1 MSGRV
6 LVVDDVATNRL
17 LLRAKL
23 SSAYY
28 DVVVAENGTQAL
40 EMACS
45 EQPDMIMLDV
55 MMPDMDGFEVCAIL
69 KAGQETSHI
78 PVIMVTALDTPE
90 ERIRGLEAGADDFL
104 SKPFNDLAL
113 FARVRNLMRMKMM
126 FDELRL
132 RDLTSRELGLTDF
145 VTEQEIEV
153 EPGGPILLAPP
164 SFETGVEWDSQLRD
178 RLGVSTIVTNSER
191 EAMNLA
197 RLELP
202 DCFVVHQN
210 LMEGGDGLRLV
221 SALRAKP
228 ETRQAAVILVVENGD
243 VQTAA
248 KGLDLGASDYIES
261 PFDGS
266 ELVARIRSQLRRKRY
281 SDRLRSNVRNGLKM
295 AVIDPLTGI
304 YNRRYASQHMIR
316 VMERARETDG
326 VFAVMMIDLDKFK
339 SINDRFGHDAGDAV
353 LREFSRRLA
362 GEHPW
367 RRSRRAL
374 RGRGVLRGHAR
385 RRSGRRGPCRRTH
398 PPRGRG
404 LAGRAAGRGR
414 RSQRDRFGRRRHRVC
429 RRRRRRGDHQAGR
442 YRALRRQGKRAQPRH
457 LLRPGRLRL
466 TRPDRAAVPG

>member
-40 EMACS
+40 ELARS
-45 EQPDMIMLDV
+45 EQPDMVMLDV
-55 MMPDMDGFEVCAIL
+55 MMPDMDGFAVCSVL
-69 KAGQETSHI
+69 KASEETAHI

-132 RDLTSRELGLTDF
+132 RDMTSRELGLTDF
-145 VTEQEIEV
+145 VSEAEIDPEL
-153 EPGGPILLAPP
+153 GGPIMLAPP
-164 SFETGVEWDSQLRD
+164 SHEQGTAWADQLGD
-178 RLGVSTIVTNSER
+178 RLGIPTIVTSSER
-191 EAMNLA
+191 EAMNLS

-202 DCFVVHQN
+202 DCFVVHQS

-221 SALRAKP
+221 SALRARP
-228 ETRQAAVILVVENGD
+228 ETRQSAVILVVENGD

-261 PFDGS
+261 PFDVS
-266 ELVARIRSQLRRKRY
+266 ELIARIRSQLRRKRY
-281 SDRLRSNVRNGLKM
+281 SDRLRSNLRNGLKL

-304 YNRRYASQHMIR
+304 YNRRYASQHMNR
-316 VMERARETDG
+316 VMERARETGG
-326 VFAVMMIDLDKFK
+326 VYAVMMIDLDKFK

-353 LREFSRRLA
+353 LREFSRRLQENIRGVDLVA
-362 GEHPW
+362 RFGGEEFFVAMPDVDQHAAAHAAE
-367 RRSRRAL
+367 RIRRAVEGAPVVL
-374 RGRGVLRGHAR
+374 PGGAGQVNVTVSIGVAIASTADDDAEAIIKRADCALYQ
-385 RRSGRRGPCRRTH
+385 SKE
-398 PPRGRG
+398 
-404 LAGRAAGRGR
+404 AGRNRVSFFAQAA
-414 RSQRDRFGRRRHRVC
+414 
-429 RRRRRRGDHQAGR
+429 
-442 YRALRRQGKRAQPRH
+442 
-457 LLRPGRLRL
+457 
-466 TRPDRAAVPG
+466 

>member
-28 DVVVAENGTQAL
+28 DVAVAENGRQAL
-40 EMACS
+40 EIARR
-45 EQPDMIMLDV
+45 EQPDMVMLDV
-55 MMPDMDGFEVCAIL
+55 MMPDIDGFAVCARL
-69 KAGQETSHI
+69 KAAEDTAHI

-145 VTEQEIEV
+145 VSEQEIDLEA
-153 EPGGPILLAPP
+153 GGSILLAPP
-164 SFETGVEWDSQLRD
+164 TLAAGAAWAEQLRA
-178 RLGVSTIVTNSER
+178 RLNLSTIVTYSER
-191 EAMNLA
+191 EALNLA

-202 DCFVVHQN
+202 DCFVVHQS

-221 SALRAKP
+221 SALRARP
-228 ETRQAAVILVVENGD
+228 ETRQSAVILVVDTGD

-248 KGLDLGASDYIES
+248 KGLDLGASDYIEA
-261 PFDGS
+261 PFDAN
-266 ELVARIRSQLRRKRY
+266 ELIVRIRSQLRRKRY
-281 SDRLRSNVRNGLKM
+281 SDRLRTNVRNGLKL

-304 YNRRYASQHMIR
+304 YNRRYAAQHLLR

-326 VFAVMMIDLDKFK
+326 VFAVMMMDLDKFK

-353 LREFSRRLA
+353 LKEFTRRLQENIRGVDLVARFGGEEFFVAMPDIDHAAA
-362 GEHPW
+362 GQAAE
-367 RRSRRAL
+367 RIRRAVEDAPFVVPAAS
-374 RGRGVLRGHAR
+374 GPIHVTVSIGVAIA
-385 RRSGRRGPCRRTH
+385 GPRD
-398 PPRGRG
+398 GD
-404 LAGRAAGRGR
+404 AEAIIKRADSAL
-414 RSQRDRFGRRRHRVC
+414 
-429 RRRRRRGDHQAGR
+429 
-442 YRALRRQGKRAQPRH
+442 YRAKDD
-457 LLRPGRLRL
+457 GRNRV
-466 TRPDRAAVPG
+466 TFFAEAA

>member
-40 EMACS
+40 EMARS

-55 MMPDMDGFEVCAIL
+55 MMPDMDGFAVCEIL
-69 KAGQETSHI
+69 KADEETAHI

-132 RDLTSRELGLTDF
+132 RDLTSRELGLADLI
-145 VTEQEIEV
+145 TEQDVDIEG
-153 EPGGPILLAPP
+153 GGPILIAPP
-164 SFETGVEWDSQLRD
+164 SVEAGADWAD
-178 RLGVSTIVTNSER
+178 RLGDRMRIATIITSSER
-191 EAMNLA
+191 EALNLA

-202 DCFVVHQN
+202 DVFVVHQR

-221 SALRAKP
+221 SALRARP
-228 ETRQAAVILVVENGD
+228 ETRQSAVILVVDEGD
-243 VQTAA
+243 VKTAA

-261 PFDGS
+261 PFDVN
-266 ELVARIRSQLRRKRY
+266 ELIARMRSQLRRKRY
-281 SDRLRSNVRNGLKM
+281 SDQLRTNVRNGLKM

-304 YNRRYASQHMIR
+304 YNRRYAAQHMLR

-326 VFAVMMIDLDKFK
+326 VYAVMMMDLDRFK
-339 SINDRFGHDAGDAV
+339 TINDRFGHDAGDAV
-353 LREFSRRLA
+353 LREFTRRLQ
-362 GEHPW
+362 ENI
-367 RRSRRAL
+367 
-374 RGRGVLRGHAR
+374 RGVDLVAR
-385 RRSGRRGPCRRTH
+385 FGGEEFFVAMPDVDQ
-398 PPRGRG
+398 
-404 LAGRAAGRGR
+404 RAA
-414 RSQRDRFGRRRHRVC
+414 SQAAERIRTAIESAPFTIPGQSEPVHVTVSVGAAIATSADT
-429 RRRRRRGDHQAGR
+429 DAE
-442 YRALRRQGKRAQPRH
+442 AIIKRADCA
-457 LLRPGRLRL
+457 LYEAKETGRNRVSFA
-466 TRPDRAAVPG
+466 RAA

>member
-28 DVVVAENGTQAL
+28 DVVVAENGMQAL
-40 EMACS
+40 EMARS
-45 EQPDMIMLDV
+45 EQPDMVMLDV
-55 MMPDMDGFEVCAIL
+55 MMPEMDGFEVCSIL
-69 KAGQETSHI
+69 KANPETSHI

-132 RDLTSRELGLTDF
+132 RDMTSRELGLTDF
-145 VTEQEIEV
+145 VSEQEIDLEL
-153 EPGGPILLAPP
+153 GGPILLAPP
-164 SFETGVEWDSQLRD
+164 SVEQGVEWAEQLRC

-202 DCFVVHQN
+202 DCFVVHQS

-228 ETRQAAVILVVENGD
+228 DTRQSAVILVVENGD

-248 KGLDLGASDYIES
+248 KGLDLGASDYIEA
-261 PFDGS
+261 PFDVN

-281 SDRLRSNVRNGLKM
+281 SDRLRTNVRNGLKM

-304 YNRRYASQHMIR
+304 YNRRYASQHMLR
-316 VMERARETDG
+316 VMDRARETDG

-353 LREFSRRLA
+353 LKEFSRRLQENIRGVDLVA
-362 GEHPW
+362 RFGGEEFFVAMPDIDQHAAAAAAERIRHSIEGAAVVFPDG
-367 RRSRRAL
+367 SGEVDVTVSIGVAIATAADADAESIIRRADQAL
-374 RGRGVLRGHAR
+374 YA
-385 RRSGRRGPCRRTH
+385 SKE
-398 PPRGRG
+398 
-404 LAGRAAGRGR
+404 AGRN
-414 RSQRDRFGRRRHRVC
+414 RVSFF
-429 RRRRRRGDHQAGR
+429 A
-442 YRALRRQGKRAQPRH
+442 
-457 LLRPGRLRL
+457 
-466 TRPDRAAVPG
+466 RAA

>member
-28 DVVVAENGTQAL
+28 DVVVAENGFQAL
-40 EMACS
+40 EMARN
-45 EQPDMIMLDV
+45 EQPDMVMLDV
-55 MMPDMDGFEVCAIL
+55 MMPDMDGFAVCSVL
-69 KAGQETSHI
+69 KSHEETAHI

-113 FARVRNLMRMKMM
+113 YARVRNLMRMKMM

-145 VTEQEIEV
+145 ISEQEIDLEL
-153 EPGGPILLAPP
+153 GGPIMLAPP
-164 SFETGVEWDSQLRD
+164 TYEQGVGWAEQLRN
-178 RLGVSTIVTNSER
+178 RLNIPTIVTYSER

-202 DCFVVHQN
+202 DCFVVHSK

-228 ETRQAAVILVVENGD
+228 ETRQSAVILVVENGD

-261 PFDGS
+261 PFDVN
-266 ELVARIRSQLRRKRY
+266 ELIARIRSQLRRKRY

-304 YNRRYASQHMIR
+304 YNRRYASQHMLR
-316 VMERARETDG
+316 VMERARETGG

-353 LREFSRRLA
+353 LREFSRRLQENIRGVDLVARFGGEEFFVAMPDVDAHAAGHAAERIRRAIEDAPVILPGGA
-362 GEHPW
+362 GEVHVTV
-367 RRSRRAL
+367 SIGVAIADAADSDAEAIIKRADSAL
-374 RGRGVLRGHAR
+374 YH
-385 RRSGRRGPCRRTH
+385 SKE
-398 PPRGRG
+398 
-404 LAGRAAGRGR
+404 AGRNRVSFFAQAA
-414 RSQRDRFGRRRHRVC
+414 
-429 RRRRRRGDHQAGR
+429 
-442 YRALRRQGKRAQPRH
+442 
-457 LLRPGRLRL
+457 
-466 TRPDRAAVPG
+466 

>member
-40 EMACS
+40 EMARS
-45 EQPDMIMLDV
+45 EQPDMVMLDV
-55 MMPDMDGFEVCAIL
+55 MMPDMDGFEVCAVL
-69 KAGQETSHI
+69 KSREETAHI

-145 VTEQEIEV
+145 ICEQEIEL
-153 EPGGPILLAPP
+153 ETGGPILLAPP
-164 SFETGVEWDSQLRD
+164 SFEQGADWANQLRD
-178 RLGVSTIVTNSER
+178 RLNAPTITTYSER

-202 DCFVVHQN
+202 DVCVVHQS

-221 SALRAKP
+221 SALRSRP
-228 ETRQAAVILVVENGD
+228 ETRQSAVILVVESGG
-243 VQTAA
+243 VKVAA

-261 PFDGS
+261 PFDVS
-266 ELVARIRSQLRRKRY
+266 ELIARIRSQLRRKRY

-316 VMERARETDG
+316 VMERARETEG

-353 LREFSRRLA
+353 LREFSRRLQENIRGVDLVA
-362 GEHPW
+362 RFGGEEFFVAMPDVDMHAAAQAAE
-367 RRSRRAL
+367 RIRRAVEDAPVIL
-374 RGRGVLRGHAR
+374 PVGGGEVHVTVSIGVAIATAVDTDAEAIIKRADSALYA
-385 RRSGRRGPCRRTH
+385 SKE
-398 PPRGRG
+398 
-404 LAGRAAGRGR
+404 AGRNRVSFFAQAA
-414 RSQRDRFGRRRHRVC
+414 
-429 RRRRRRGDHQAGR
+429 
-442 YRALRRQGKRAQPRH
+442 
-457 LLRPGRLRL
+457 
-466 TRPDRAAVPG
+466 

>member
-28 DVVVAENGTQAL
+28 DVSVAENGHQAL
-40 EMACS
+40 EMARR

-55 MMPDMDGFEVCAIL
+55 MMPDLDGFEVCAKL
-69 KAGQETSHI
+69 KSMEETAHI

-145 VTEQEIEV
+145 VTEQEIEL
-153 EPGGPILLAPP
+153 ELGGSLLLAPP
-164 SFETGVEWDSQLRD
+164 SEAAGAHWAGELRR
-178 RLGVSTIVTNSER
+178 RLNLSTIVTSSER
-191 EAMNLA
+191 EALNLA

-202 DCFVVHQN
+202 DCFVVHQK

-221 SALRAKP
+221 SALRARP
-228 ETRQAAVILVVENGD
+228 ETRQSAVILVVEAGD

-248 KGLDLGASDYIES
+248 KGLDLGASDYIEA
-261 PFDGS
+261 PFDMN
-266 ELVARIRSQLRRKRY
+266 ELIVRVRSQLRRKRY
-281 SDRLRSNVRNGLKM
+281 SDRLRTNVRNGLKM

-304 YNRRYASQHMIR
+304 YNRRYAAQHLLR
-316 VMERARETDG
+316 VMERARETEG
-326 VFAVMMIDLDKFK
+326 VFAVMMMDLDKFK

-353 LREFSRRLA
+353 LKEFSRRLQ
-362 GEHPW
+362 ENI
-367 RRSRRAL
+367 
-374 RGRGVLRGHAR
+374 RGVDLVA
-385 RRSGRRGPCRRTH
+385 
-398 PPRGRG
+398 
-404 LAGRAAGRGR
+404 
-414 RSQRDRFGRRRHRVC
+414 RFGGEEFFVAMP
-429 RRRRRRGDHQAGR
+429 DI
-442 YRALRRQGKRAQPRH
+442 
-457 LLRPGRLRL
+457 
-466 TRPDRAAVPG
+466 DRAAAAAAAERIRRAVEGAPFAVPGAAIDVTVSIGVAIAGPADGNAEALIKRADCALYEAKDTGRNRVTFFAQAA

>member
-28 DVVVAENGTQAL
+28 DVVVAENGQQAL
-40 EMACS
+40 DMARS
-45 EQPDMIMLDV
+45 EQPDMVMLDV
-55 MMPDMDGFEVCAIL
+55 MMPEMDGFEVCMIL
-69 KAGQETSHI
+69 KSNPDTAHI

-132 RDLTSRELGLTDF
+132 RDMTSRELGLTDF
-145 VTEQEIEV
+145 ICEQEIDLEM
-153 EPGGPILLAPP
+153 GGPLLLAPP
-164 SFETGVEWDSQLRD
+164 SGEKGAEWAAQLRD
-178 RLGVSTIVTNSER
+178 RLGVTTIVTNSER

-197 RLELP
+197 CLELP

-228 ETRQAAVILVVENGD
+228 ETRQSAVILVVENGD

-261 PFDGS
+261 PFDVS

-281 SDRLRSNVRNGLKM
+281 SDRLRSNVRNGLMM
-295 AVIDPLTGI
+295 AVTDPLTGI
-304 YNRRYASQHMIR
+304 YNRRYASQHMLR
-316 VMERARETDG
+316 VMDRARETDG

-339 SINDRFGHDAGDAV
+339 AINDRFGHDAGDTV
-353 LREFSRRLA
+353 LKEFSRRLQENIRGVDLVARFGGEEFFVAMPDIDQHAAAQAAERIRHSVEGHPVLLPNGA
-362 GEHPW
+362 GEVDVTV
-367 RRSRRAL
+367 SIGVAIASAADTDAEMIIRRADQAL
-374 RGRGVLRGHAR
+374 YN
-385 RRSGRRGPCRRTH
+385 SKE
-398 PPRGRG
+398 
-404 LAGRAAGRGR
+404 AGRN
-414 RSQRDRFGRRRHRVC
+414 RVSFF
-429 RRRRRRGDHQAGR
+429 A
-442 YRALRRQGKRAQPRH
+442 
-457 LLRPGRLRL
+457 
-466 TRPDRAAVPG
+466 RAA

>member
-28 DVVVAENGTQAL
+28 DVSVAENGHQAL
-40 EMACS
+40 EMARR

-55 MMPDMDGFEVCAIL
+55 MMPDLDGFEVCAKL
-69 KAGQETSHI
+69 KSMEETAHI

-145 VTEQEIEV
+145 VTEQEIEL
-153 EPGGPILLAPP
+153 ELGGSLLLAPP
-164 SFETGVEWDSQLRD
+164 SEAAGADWAGELRR
-178 RLGVSTIVTNSER
+178 RLNLSTIVTSSER
-191 EAMNLA
+191 EALNLA

-202 DCFVVHQN
+202 DCFVVHQK

-221 SALRAKP
+221 SALRARP
-228 ETRQAAVILVVENGD
+228 ETRQSAVILVVEAGD

-248 KGLDLGASDYIES
+248 KGLDLGASDYIEA
-261 PFDGS
+261 PFDMN
-266 ELVARIRSQLRRKRY
+266 ELIVRVRSQLRRKRY
-281 SDRLRSNVRNGLKM
+281 SDRLRTNVRNGLKM

-304 YNRRYASQHMIR
+304 YNRRYAAQHLLR
-316 VMERARETDG
+316 VMERARETEG
-326 VFAVMMIDLDKFK
+326 VFAVMMMDLDKFK

-353 LREFSRRLA
+353 LKEFSRRLQ
-362 GEHPW
+362 ENI
-367 RRSRRAL
+367 
-374 RGRGVLRGHAR
+374 RGVDLVA
-385 RRSGRRGPCRRTH
+385 
-398 PPRGRG
+398 
-404 LAGRAAGRGR
+404 
-414 RSQRDRFGRRRHRVC
+414 RFGGEEFFVAMP
-429 RRRRRRGDHQAGR
+429 DI
-442 YRALRRQGKRAQPRH
+442 
-457 LLRPGRLRL
+457 
-466 TRPDRAAVPG
+466 DRAAAAAAAERIRRAVEGAPFAVPGAAIDVTVSIGVAIAGPADGNAEALIKRADCALYEAKDTGRNRVSFFAQAA